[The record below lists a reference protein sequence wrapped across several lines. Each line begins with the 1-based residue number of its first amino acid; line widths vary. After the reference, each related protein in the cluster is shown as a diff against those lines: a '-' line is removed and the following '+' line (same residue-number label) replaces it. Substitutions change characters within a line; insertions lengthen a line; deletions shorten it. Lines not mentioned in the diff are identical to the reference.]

1 MQPGRDR
8 EVAEIIRHDRAVE
21 VGRLLLGELDG
32 PMRPIFPED
41 YREIPRRQLK
51 SGMHS
56 LRDGRRDEVTRFCKR
71 NFKNV
76 GLNKLAH
83 LYEPL
88 YSHGGV
94 WRLPLTEFIQ
104 QLGEPREDVLRDAPL
119 HSTVVLS
126 GLWGLQ
132 FEFPEAHLMKDIA
145 IAFNT
150 SLFVETALIPYKMIP
165 LLKIKEIETRRLVA
179 DLQRQGA
186 ASRRSCVISCFNLLE
201 AYINGIAW
209 AYVQKNDISALS
221 NKKQEILTEGQGSIL
236 DKLVRIPQIVK
247 NQLTGP
253 LHQAS
258 DPLKTFKEMIKPF
271 RDSIVH
277 ASPFSASERY
287 GGYDKLS
294 KIYELSIITVN
305 VAIDNTIEII
315 SKIHQ
320 FVGGRDLF
328 PQWVLARKDDGSFDM
343 DIV

>member
-1 MQPGRDR
+1 
-8 EVAEIIRHDRAVE
+8 
-21 VGRLLLGELDG
+21 
-32 PMRPIFPED
+32 
-41 YREIPRRQLK
+41 
-51 SGMHS
+51 
-56 LRDGRRDEVTRFCKR
+56 
-71 NFKNV
+71 
-76 GLNKLAH
+76 
-83 LYEPL
+83 
-88 YSHGGV
+88 
-94 WRLPLTEFIQ
+94 
-104 QLGEPREDVLRDAPL
+104 
-119 HSTVVLS
+119 
-126 GLWGLQ
+126 
-132 FEFPEAHLMKDIA
+132 
-145 IAFNT
+145 
-150 SLFVETALIPYKMIP
+150 MIP